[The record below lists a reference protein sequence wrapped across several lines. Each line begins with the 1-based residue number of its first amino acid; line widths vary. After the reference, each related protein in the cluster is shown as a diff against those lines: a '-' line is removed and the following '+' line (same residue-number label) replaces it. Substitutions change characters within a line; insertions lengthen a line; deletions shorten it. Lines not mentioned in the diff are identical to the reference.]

1 MSIHSQILAELNLQ
15 VGDTVKITH
24 KVPDHNLGWTNSW
37 TYSMDVAVGKTGV
50 ITNINGDNGVS
61 VKIEENSLDYEYP
74 AQSIKV
80 VSRVPEYKE
89 MQISKDYAAKV
100 YKDRIEVGCQTI
112 TIADFQKLSKL
123 VDSFCHN

>member
-15 VGDTVKITH
+15 VGDTVEITH
-24 KVPDHNLGWTNSW
+24 KVPSRNLGWTNSW
-37 TYSMDVAVGKTGV
+37 THSMDEAVGKTGV
-50 ITNINGDNGVS
+50 VS
-61 VKIEENSLDYEYP
+61 GIDSESGIRVKTFDPVDFEYP